1 MSLEELAGGNG
12 ANKGITMWQMVM
24 DWVSLG
30 SDICTKQISEEL
42 LCEKKNTCVYI
53 LYTCKYSHIYHEICM
68 CVIYKI

>member
-42 LCEKKNTCVYI
+42 LCEKKKIHAYI
-53 LYTCKYSHIYHEICM
+53 FYIHVSI
-68 CVIYKI
+68 VIYTMKYVCV